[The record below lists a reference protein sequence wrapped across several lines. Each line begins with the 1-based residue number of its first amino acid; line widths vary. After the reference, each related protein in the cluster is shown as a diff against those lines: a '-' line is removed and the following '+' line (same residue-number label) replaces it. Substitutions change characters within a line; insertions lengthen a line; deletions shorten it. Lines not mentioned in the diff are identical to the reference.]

1 MNRGND
7 KAAGGEGWCILRTG
21 AARTLALTASL
32 AAAGL
37 TAWTPTQMVRRAGRG
52 RQRRDVEERPAP
64 ITPTFVFAAAGDLY
78 ELIRLAADP
87 TSGHPSF
94 SIFRHRDRYP
104 LISNRSL
111 APLREEENRHRL
123 REMKKTRRVVEPGT
137 SICLTEG
144 AFAGMTG
151 IVEGGNGKQ
160 AVVNFGGGFVV
171 SIATYLL
178 VSDVVQDE
186 DKPELGVAAQAA

>member
-1 MNRGND
+1 MGYEND
-7 KAAGGEGWCILRTG
+7 RMVGGQGWCILRTG
-21 AARTLALTASL
+21 GSRTLSLAASL
-32 AAAGL
+32 TAAGL

-78 ELIRLAADP
+78 DLVGIASDP
-87 TSGHPSF
+87 VSGHPPF
-94 SIFRHRDRYP
+94 SIFRHRGRYP
-104 LISNRSL
+104 LISDRSL
-111 APLREEENRHRL
+111 APLREEEDRHRL
-123 REMKKTRRVVEPGT
+123 RHLKTTRRVVEPGT

-151 IVEGGNGKQ
+151 VVERGNGKR

-171 SIATYLL
+171 SIATYLFE
-178 VSDVVQDE
+178 SDVVQDVN
-186 DKPELGVAAQAA
+186 KPRLGVAA